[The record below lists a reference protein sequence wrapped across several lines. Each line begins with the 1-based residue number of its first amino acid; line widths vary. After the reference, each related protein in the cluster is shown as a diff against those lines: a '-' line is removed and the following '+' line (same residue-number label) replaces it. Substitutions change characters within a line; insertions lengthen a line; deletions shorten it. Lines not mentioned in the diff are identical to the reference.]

1 MAEMMAGHMAGKS
14 PVVIED
20 AILSNA
26 RRPEFVPGKVLELL
40 WFGHISNVR
49 YLERMMDALL
59 LYGAEQRCRL
69 HLVSIP
75 GRGLEQAVQRINAN
89 CAPRLEARFTA
100 WSLESMRSAMRRAD
114 LVLIPGDPADQLKSG
129 VSSNRLA
136 EALQAGRM
144 PIASPLSSYR
154 PFSDSACLGDDL
166 VAGIRWAM
174 ANRGEVLVRIR
185 RGQKHIAERLTK
197 EVIGKQWCLL
207 FDMQ

>member
-1 MAEMMAGHMAGKS
+1 
-14 PVVIED
+14 
-20 AILSNA
+20 
-26 RRPEFVPGKVLELL
+26 
-40 WFGHISNVR
+40 
-49 YLERMMDALL
+49 
-59 LYGAEQRCRL
+59 
-69 HLVSIP
+69 
-75 GRGLEQAVQRINAN
+75 
-89 CAPRLEARFTA
+89 
-100 WSLESMRSAMRRAD
+100 
-114 LVLIPGDPADQLKSG
+114 
-129 VSSNRLA
+129 
-136 EALQAGRM
+136 M